1 MQRKKKKNRKE
12 DWNKVRKSVGGEL
25 MIVLLAFFVYIFCVL
40 CIFVLTIDI
49 TFVISK
55 KVTELN
61 KSDCIEKVKI

>member
-1 MQRKKKKNRKE
+1 MVGSLKKKKNRKE

-25 MIVLLAFFVYIFCVL
+25 MIVLLAFLVYIFCVL

-55 KVTELN
+55 KVT
-61 KSDCIEKVKI
+61 

>member
-1 MQRKKKKNRKE
+1 MVGSLKKKNRKE

-25 MIVLLAFFVYIFCVL
+25 MIVLLAFLVYIFCVL

-55 KVTELN
+55 KVT
-61 KSDCIEKVKI
+61 